1 MVDVVVKKELV
12 QEGVVGI
19 GYGNGVVGFFDWW
32 PRQLPV
38 GLQCHSN
45 KIESLCYQYASG
57 SVKW

>member
-19 GYGNGVVGFFDWW
+19 GYGNGVIGFFDWW

-38 GLQCHSN
+38 GQ
-45 KIESLCYQYASG
+45 Q
-57 SVKW
+57 